1 MKIILQGKAWDFRY
15 SRGLRNDGHCD
26 NPETP
31 RKKIR
36 VKSGLPD
43 PYRLEVII
51 HELLHASLWAGD
63 ESWVDD
69 TAHDIAAVLAKLG
82 YRRTE

>member
-1 MKIILQGKAWDFRY
+1 MKILVHGKAYDFRY

-26 NPETP
+26 SPESP

-51 HELLHASLWAGD
+51 HELLHASLWQGD
-63 ESWVDD
+63 EEWVDT
-69 TAHDIAAVLAKLG
+69 TAHDIAEVLAKLG
-82 YRRTE
+82 YRRAE